1 LAKDPGARWP
11 TAAAMATVARQAAA
25 ALSTTAPQPSA
36 PQPPRSPVSPA
47 NGHPQFGPT
56 APASPVAGNGRVP
69 YPPQMAR
76 PVSGARGAASVPS
89 GPPVPPQAYR
99 QPSAPP
105 FGQYQ
110 QPTPAARPEGSGGRQ
125 VLIVL
130 AVVLALLVLLCA
142 GVISF
147 LVKQQNKG
155 NAALGD
161 TRAHATVVHTGV
173 SDGAPPAASYRLSK
187 KTGTKPGWI
196 RANEGRQTL

>member
-1 LAKDPGARWP
+1 
-11 TAAAMATVARQAAA
+11 MATVARQAAA
-25 ALSTTAPQPSA
+25 ALSSSTHGQAAPQQVRASGL
-36 PQPPRSPVSPA
+36 VSPA
-47 NGHPQFGPT
+47 NGHPPLGPSV
-56 APASPVAGNGRVP
+56 PGSPVSGNGRAP

-89 GPPVPPQAYR
+89 GPPVQPQPYR

-147 LVKQQNKG
+147 LVKQNKPG
-155 NAALGD
+155 ALGD

-173 SDGAPPAASYRLSK
+173 SDGAPSVASYRLSK
-187 KTGTKPGWI
+187 QAGANPGWI